1 MANLIWFLRNQKVH
15 GTTQPNYDLVYAWS
29 VEFLSGYRAANY
41 EDVSGKSL
49 NRVGA
54 LFITVGFS
62 AIPLTLYVPPIRRL
76 TLFVEKMEDFI
87 RDSTETTRVLYPR
100 LRRISS
106 TFFSIILCCNSGSL

>member
-1 MANLIWFLRNQKVH
+1 MVMATSTQRIHASYSPLVAEAVAVLRGVISAIE
-15 GTTQPNYDLVYAWS
+15 TRLMPFV
-29 VEFLSGYRAANY
+29 VET
-41 EDVSGKSL
+41 D
-49 NRVGA
+49 A
-54 LFITVGFS
+54 LVGFS

-87 RDSTETTRVLYPR
+87 RDSTQTTRVIYPR